1 MNYNYVEYLN
11 KGTVK
16 VKLHQWWKENVVGG
30 EEWEDMR
37 VYWGPDVVRLRWLA
51 WAVNEGI
58 YKYDVEATR

>member
-16 VKLHQWWKENVVGG
+16 VKLSQWWKDNIVG
-30 EEWEDMR
+30 DMDELC
-37 VYWGPDVVRLRWLA
+37 VFWGPDANRLRWLA

-58 YKYDVEATR
+58 YKYDVETA